1 MAQPEATDNKNISK
15 NNIKNI
21 WRINKNNLPLHPQSR
36 EMRQRHGG
44 RDAWRG
50 EAEVGKSKRK
60 RRTPE
65 SGRKNFRKNLEDEG
79 KVLTFAPATRQSAKG
94 SSLKDLHIQRVVQVL
109 KKTYRQKKYLSSNK
123 KGILG

>member
-1 MAQPEATDNKNISK
+1 MAQLEATGNENISK
-15 NNIKNI
+15 NNVKNI
-21 WRINKNNLPLHPQSR
+21 WRINKNHLPLHPQSR
-36 EMRQRHGG
+36 GMRQRHGG

-79 KVLTFAPATRQSAKG
+79 KVLTFAPATLNKIER

-109 KKTYRQKKYLSSNK
+109 KKTYRQK
-123 KGILG
+123 ILKL